1 MSLSVM
7 NFNELE
13 VAKNRDPQRAPTMFA
28 ELNAPTSLPRCAMR
42 GTCGKKGGIFG
53 RDLPCPYDGEPVQP
67 TSREVDVLNSICPSL
82 HDPNLLGTC
91 CTEPQLDELSSNFAQ
106 VEAILGPCPAC
117 RNNFRAF
124 FCEFTCSP
132 YQSQFVN
139 ITSTQQTSTG
149 QEGVKSLDFY
159 VGERFKNG
167 FWDSCKDVKLGS
179 AGQFVMDFI
188 FGGAKSAGDFLKY
201 LGDEKDLGSPF
212 QINFPESPETNSSL
226 IQPLN
231 ESPRSC
237 SDLSDLSS
245 RCSCIDCASVCPAL
259 PVIPP
264 PSQCTIGNPSLF
276 GHTLPITCL
285 SFSLVLSYALI
296 AIIGFA
302 IGFILHR
309 RSRKQKSLLG
319 LSFDHTLSNTTP
331 TSPTAGRLGHGLLGA
346 ASLAHEESSGRR
358 IHLDDSSPTSNTRLN
373 NLSSAGHNTLT
384 PTPHLLDPLTSSQP
398 RSHRLS
404 IFLRRTFYRLGF
416 LCASYPLLVLIASC
430 VIMGLLNGV
439 GWKFFTIE
447 TSPVRLWVGPGS
459 ESRMQKEMFDEWFGP
474 FYRVEQVFVTS
485 APSAST
491 PSSPVLSY
499 PHLKYWFDIEE
510 EIRSLRS
517 TPNGYT
523 LDDVCFKPTEE
534 ACVVQ
539 SISAWLPDGYL
550 DEDEWEERVLECS
563 ASPTSCIPE
572 FGQPLQAVNVLGGIP
587 NKADGSRDVLNS
599 EAMVI
604 TYVVSDS
611 LDPEVQGRA
620 GEWERTLRAYL
631 VELSKRI
638 TRETRS
644 HEEELEQPEDTGL
657 QIAWSTG
664 VSLEEEINKSTNM
677 DVRIV
682 VGSYLAMFVYVAIAL
697 GNNSVSSSHR
707 KQRSSSSLFSRI
719 RALLGRSATGPT
731 DTRSIHNTSGSVP
744 LLSVSTLRSVVVN
757 SKVLLGL
764 FGIALVILSV
774 STSVAFFSLCGVR
787 VTLII
792 AEVIPFL
799 VLAVGVD
806 NVFILVNE
814 LDRQN
819 SLHGPAALVAYRSNS
834 HPSSRYPSQYSIR
847 PMSPTGSTRRY
858 PSTDGDDEDTAS
870 MPILLTPEE
879 RVTRTLAKMGPSILL
894 STITE
899 TTAFLLGALVP
910 MPAVKN
916 FALYAGGSVLING
929 VLQVT
934 VLVSGLVLDLRR
946 TEANR
951 VDCVPCLK
959 LSGRIQ
965 LPPDSDD
972 VQPQNSGQESSSP
985 YLGNGYT
992 PSAEGENM
1000 LTRFIRRHYAPWL
1013 LRSWVKAGILVVF
1026 GGIWILSIISIQS
1039 LKLGLDQRLALPSDS
1054 HLVDYFNAVDNL
1066 LEVGPPVY
1074 FVAHSV
1080 DATARSG
1087 QQALCG
1093 RFTTCEEFSVT
1104 NVLEVERKREK
1115 ERTDPWDRSF
1125 IAEPTASWIDDFLGW
1140 LNPEQESCCRVLKSD
1155 PTVFCT
1161 PRDRGPKCQP
1171 CFKDRHPGWNITMRG
1186 MPEGE
1191 EFMRYLRQWLQSPT
1205 NEDCPLAGKASF
1217 GTALALSGSDAS
1229 DLMTAQNSKGT
1240 VVASHFRTFHTPL
1253 RSQEDFIDSFE
1264 AAHRISGEIERF
1276 LKEAGHQISV
1286 FPYSLHYVFFDQY
1299 THIIS
1304 MTQTVL
1310 GLGLASVL
1318 VITSVLL
1325 GSLRVGFIVSG
1336 VVGGVVCVVLGVM
1349 SVWDVRLNAISLVNL
1364 SICLGIGVEFC
1375 VHVARAF
1382 VNPGGGYGVGSDSAW
1397 GGDHGQ
1403 VYDTTELDR
1412 EELEKNAQ
1420 KERDERMWMALVDV
1434 GPSVL
1439 SGITFTKLI
1448 GMCVLGLTR
1457 SKLLEIYY
1465 FRTWLT
1471 LIISGALHGLVL
1483 LPVVLSWAGGMGIPL
1498 QGQEAD
1504 EEWMVRVMH
1513 GEGGYEYQPFMADDD
1528 SSVRSD

>member
-1 MSLSVM
+1 MTVT
-7 NFNELE
+7 NVDDELQA
-13 VAKNRDPQRAPTMFA
+13 AKNDAGRAPTMFA
-28 ELNAPTSLPRCAMR
+28 NTPRCAMR
-42 GTCGKKGGIFG
+42 DSCGKKGGIFG
-53 RDLPCPYDGEPVQP
+53 RDLPCPYDGQPVQP
-67 TSREVDVLNSICPSL
+67 TSRELDLLNSICPSL
-82 HDPNLLGTC
+82 SHPESPGTC
-91 CTEPQLDELSSNFAQ
+91 CSESQLVELSSNFAQ
-106 VEAILGPCPAC
+106 VDPIFGPCPAC
-117 RNNFRAF
+117 RNNFRTF

-132 YQSQFVN
+132 YQAQFVN
-139 ITSTQQTSTG
+139 ITSTQETSTG
-149 QEGVKSLDFY
+149 QQGVESLDFY

-167 FWDSCKDVKLGS
+167 FWNSCKDVKLGS
-179 AGQFVMDFI
+179 ASEFVMDII
-188 FGGAKSAGDFLKY
+188 FGGVEDAGGFLKY
-201 LGDEKDLGSPF
+201 LGDERDMGSPF
-212 QINFPESPETNSSL
+212 QVNFPESPDTNPSSM
-226 IQPLN
+226 QPLDTP
-231 ESPRSC
+231 PRSC

-245 RCSCIDCASVCPAL
+245 RCTCIDCASICPAL
-259 PVIPP
+259 PAIPP
-264 PSQCTIGNPSLF
+264 PSHCIIGYPNIF
-276 GHTLPITCL
+276 GRTLPISCL
-285 SFSLVLSYALI
+285 SFSLVLSYILI
-296 AIIGFA
+296 AVIGLA
-302 IGFILHR
+302 VGFLLHR
-309 RSRKQKSLLG
+309 RRRKQKLSLG
-319 LSFDHTLSNTTP
+319 LSFDHTHSNATT
-331 TSPTAGRLGHGLLGA
+331 TSPTAGRTGHGLLGA
-346 ASLAHEESSGRR
+346 ASLAHEDSSGRR
-358 IHLDDSSPTSNTRLN
+358 IHIDDPSPTSNTPLN
-373 NLSSAGHNTLT
+373 NLSSVAHAA
-384 PTPHLLDPLTSSQP
+384 PHLLDPLTSSQP
-398 RSHRLS
+398 RGHRLS
-404 IFLRRTFYRLGF
+404 SFLRRTFYRLGL
-416 LCASYPLLVLIASC
+416 LCASSPLLVFIVGS
-430 VIMGLLNGV
+430 VVMGVLNGV
-439 GWKFFTIE
+439 GWKFFTVE

-459 ESRMQKEMFDEWFGP
+459 ESRIQKEMFDEWFGP

-485 APSAST
+485 ALST
-491 PSSPVLSY
+491 SSPSPVLSY
-499 PHLKYWFDIEE
+499 SHLKYWFGVEE
-510 EIRSLRS
+510 DIRSLKSR
-517 TPNGYT
+517 PNGYT
-523 LDDVCFKPTEE
+523 LEDVCFKPTGD

-539 SISAWLPDGYL
+539 SISAWFPGGLL
-550 DEDEWEERVLECS
+550 DKDEWEQRVLECS
-563 ASPTSCIPE
+563 VYPTNCLPD
-572 FGQPLQAVNVLGGIP
+572 FGQPLKAVNVLGGIP
-587 NKADGSRDVLNS
+587 NKEEGRRDVLNS

-604 TYVVSDS
+604 TYVVNDS

-620 GEWERTLRAYL
+620 EEWERTLRAYL
-631 VELSKRI
+631 VDLSERI
-638 TRETRS
+638 ISETSYHKGEGRFEERED
-644 HEEELEQPEDTGL
+644 PGL
-657 QIAWSTG
+657 QISWSTG

-697 GNNSVSSSHR
+697 GNNGVGNTHR
-707 KQRSSSSLFSRI
+707 KRRGSNSPFGRI
-719 RALLGRSATGPT
+719 RALLSLGSAGLS
-731 DTRSIHNTSGSVP
+731 DTRSNQSTAAPGVRVSS
-744 LLSVSTLRSVVVN
+744 LSTLRSVVVN
-757 SKVLLGL
+757 SKVMLGL
-764 FGIALVILSV
+764 FGIALVIISV

-819 SLHGPAALVAYRSNS
+819 TLHGPGALVAYHSNPF
-834 HPSSRYPSQYSIR
+834 PSSRHPSQYSIR
-847 PMSPTGSTRRY
+847 PMSPTGSTGRY
-858 PSTDGDDEDTAS
+858 PSTDGEHEDTAS
-870 MPILLTPEE
+870 MPLLLTPEE
-879 RVTRTLAKMGPSILL
+879 RVARTLAKMGPSILL

-929 VLQVT
+929 FLQVT

-951 VDCVPCLK
+951 VDCVPCLT

-972 VQPQNSGQESSSP
+972 AQAPNPGQGLSGP
-985 YLGNGYT
+985 YVGSGYT
-992 PSAEGENM
+992 PPAKGENM

-1013 LRSWVKAGILVVF
+1013 LRPWVKGGVLVVF

-1054 HLVDYFNAVDNL
+1054 YLVNYFNAVDDL

-1074 FVAHSV
+1074 FVTHSV
-1080 DATARSG
+1080 DVTKRSG

-1093 RFTTCEEFSVT
+1093 RFTTCEEFSVA
-1104 NVLEVERKREK
+1104 NVLEVERRREK
-1115 ERTDPWDRSF
+1115 EGSGPWDRSF

-1140 LNPEQESCCRVLKSD
+1140 LNPDQESCCRVMKSD

-1161 PRDRGPKCQP
+1161 PQDRASRCQP
-1171 CFKDRHPGWNITMRG
+1171 CFKDRHPGWNITMKG

-1191 EFMRYLRQWLQSPT
+1191 EFMRYLRHWLQSPT
-1205 NEDCPLAGKASF
+1205 NEECPLAGKASF
-1217 GTALALSGSDAS
+1217 GTALALSGSDTS
-1229 DLMTAQNSKGT
+1229 DLMAPDSPGT
-1240 VVASHFRTFHTPL
+1240 VIASHLRTFHTPL

-1264 AAHRISGEIERF
+1264 AAHRIAGEIEKS
-1276 LKEAGHQISV
+1276 LTDAGHQISV

-1299 THIIS
+1299 THIIG

-1310 GLGLASVL
+1310 GLGLGSVL

-1325 GSLRVGFIVSG
+1325 GSLRVGLIVSG

-1375 VHVARAF
+1375 VHVARAY
-1382 VNPGGGYGVGSDSAW
+1382 VNPGGGYGVGGDGAW
-1397 GGDHGQ
+1397 GGDQGQ
-1403 VYDTTELDR
+1403 AYDTMELDR

-1448 GMCVLGLTR
+1448 GMSVLGLTR

-1483 LPVVLSWAGGMGIPL
+1483 LPVVLSWAGGKGIPL